1 MHAARFACGRC
12 CHRQTIC
19 VQVTAPTYSRKV
31 KIPPLWNFQT
41 AGDCPRPTYKAPA
54 GTIAYY
60 TNEARK

>member
-1 MHAARFACGRC
+1 MALTLSAIGMQVTDGSA
-12 CHRQTIC
+12 QTIDLAG
-19 VQVTAPTYSRKV
+19 TFSRKI

-54 GTIAYY
+54 GTIAFY

>member
-1 MHAARFACGRC
+1 
-12 CHRQTIC
+12 
-19 VQVTAPTYSRKV
+19 VQVTDGFLQDIDVAGTYSRKI

-54 GTIAYY
+54 GTMAFY